1 MACTQLQSVP
11 LGLRDPQGS
20 NTFGG
25 HRSQVIL
32 GIPAMAPKRGS
43 TKKALHGDAES
54 EDSVECVTDLTFRPP
69 ALCLQAYTLFM
80 KVIGTT

>member
-1 MACTQLQSVP
+1 
-11 LGLRDPQGS
+11 
-20 NTFGG
+20 
-25 HRSQVIL
+25 
-32 GIPAMAPKRGS
+32 MAPKRGS